1 MTPSTS
7 RWLAPI
13 GASAAVLAVFVVP
26 GVLASTGGGGG
37 DDLGPDR
44 MIVPHDPV
52 TRNPPRD
59 GAEASRR
66 GPRPVEIIG
75 YKAIGRTLEVFYTV
89 DQSTDCSSRIA
100 PPKVEERVASVV
112 VELSRQRSRAPDQV
126 CSGLLLSSSV
136 EITLS
141 EPMGGRLLQDGS
153 RGGALVPIERPF
165 RSDVTDTVRPPD
177 SRAGR

>member
-1 MTPSTS
+1 VTPSTS

-13 GASAAVLAVFVVP
+13 SASAAVLAVFVVP
-26 GVLASTGGGGG
+26 GVLASSGGGGG

-44 MIVPHDPV
+44 MFVPNDPV
-52 TRNPPRD
+52 TRNPPPD
-59 GAEASRR
+59 AGARRR
-66 GPRPVEIIG
+66 GPRAVEIIG
-75 YKAIGRTLEVFYTV
+75 YKAMGRTLEVFYTV

-165 RSDVTDTVRPPD
+165 RSDVTDTVKPPD

>member
-1 MTPSTS
+1 M
-7 RWLAPI
+7 
-13 GASAAVLAVFVVP
+13 LAVFVVP
-26 GVLASTGGGGG
+26 GVLAGNGRGA
-37 DDLGPDR
+37 GPGLDQVF
-44 MIVPHDPV
+44 VPHDPV
-52 TRNPPRD
+52 TPSLPSYGSQRRRD
-59 GAEASRR
+59 GR
-66 GPRPVEIIG
+66 GVEIVG
-75 YKAIGRTLEVFYTV
+75 YKAMGRTLEVFYTV

>member
-1 MTPSTS
+1 VTPSTS

-26 GVLASTGGGGG
+26 GVLASSGGRGG
-37 DDLGPDR
+37 DGLGPNR
-44 MIVPHDPV
+44 MYLPNDPV
-52 TRNPPRD
+52 TPNLPH
-59 GAEASRR
+59 GAQASRR
-66 GPRPVEIIG
+66 GSRDVEIIS
-75 YKAIGRTLEVFYTV
+75 YKAMGRTLQIFYTV
-89 DQSTDCSSRIA
+89 DQSRDCSSRLN
-100 PPKVEERVASVV
+100 PPVVEERVSSVV
-112 VELSRQRSRAPDQV
+112 VELSRQRSSAPDQV
-126 CSGLLLSSSV
+126 CASLRLTSTV
-136 EITLS
+136 EVTLS

>member
-1 MTPSTS
+1 VTPSTS

-26 GVLASTGGGGG
+26 GVLASSGGGGG
-37 DDLGPDR
+37 DNLGPDR
-44 MIVPHDPV
+44 MFVPNEPV
-52 TRNPPRD
+52 TPHLPSG
-59 GAEASRR
+59 GAEANRR
-66 GPRPVEIIG
+66 GTRDVEIIG
-75 YKAIGRTLEVFYTV
+75 YQAMGRTLRIFYTV
-89 DQSTDCSSRIA
+89 DQSTDCSSRIN
-100 PPKVEERVASVV
+100 PPDVEERVSSVV

-126 CSGLLLSSSV
+126 CQRLRLTNSV

-165 RSDVTDTVRPPD
+165 RSDVTDTIRPPD